1 MTEPLRVELSYE
13 GRSLC
18 LALCG
23 ELTYGTAPMFD
34 EHLAQA
40 FDSTRPHLVL
50 DVHGLQFC
58 DSVGL
63 SALIGAQRRAD
74 LAGGRM
80 VLRSVHGMLERV
92 LHITGAGVAVHR
104 RRRRRGRSCRPCRRG
119 QHGPRRRARLTC
131 CRHPVDRHRP
141 PLRRRSAGQAR
152 AQGRQARSTAAT
164 RSSGESST
172 LSPRASRP

>member
-23 ELTYGTAPMFD
+23 ELTYGTAPMLD

-50 DVHGLQFC
+50 DVNGLQFC

-80 VLRSVHGMLERV
+80 VLRGVHGMLERV
-92 LHITGAGVAVHR
+92 LHITGAGMLFTVVGGDA
-104 RRRRRGRSCRPCRRG
+104 
-119 QHGPRRRARLTC
+119 
-131 CRHPVDRHRP
+131 VDRADRAV
-141 PLRRRSAGQAR
+141 AGSTDR
-152 AQGRQARSTAAT
+152 ADELA
-164 RSSGESST
+164 
-172 LSPRASRP
+172 

>member
-23 ELTYGTAPMFD
+23 ELTYGTAPMLD
-34 EHLAQA
+34 EHLAPA

-63 SALIGAQRRAD
+63 SAQIGAQRRAD
-74 LAGGRM
+74 LAGGLFT
-80 VLRSVHGMLERV
+80 V
-92 LHITGAGVAVHR
+92 AGGDAADRAVA
-104 RRRRRGRSCRPCRRG
+104 GSTD
-119 QHGPRRRARLTC
+119 RADEL
-131 CRHPVDRHRP
+131 
-141 PLRRRSAGQAR
+141 A
-152 AQGRQARSTAAT
+152 
-164 RSSGESST
+164 
-172 LSPRASRP
+172 

>member
-23 ELTYGTAPMFD
+23 ELTDGTAAMLD
-34 EHLAQA
+34 EYLAHA

-50 DVHGLQFC
+50 DVLGLQFC

-63 SALIGAQRRAD
+63 SALIGGQRLAD

-80 VLRSVHGMLERV
+80 VLRGVHGMLERV
-92 LHITGAGVAVHR
+92 LHITGARGLFTVVGGDAADRAVAA
-104 RRRRRGRSCRPCRRG
+104 GTD
-119 QHGPRRRARLTC
+119 RADEL
-131 CRHPVDRHRP
+131 
-141 PLRRRSAGQAR
+141 A
-152 AQGRQARSTAAT
+152 
-164 RSSGESST
+164 
-172 LSPRASRP
+172 